1 MDTAEVL
8 SMIVERACLF
18 VPEVPVGITK
28 VEKSERDAYRGSK
41 KVSKALTQVESPKE
55 ALTEVESPMEALTS
69 VKKVFAASSDLV
81 RFKCHCLIV
90 SLKL

>member
-8 SMIVERACLF
+8 SIIVERACSF

-28 VEKSERDAYRGSK
+28 VEKSERDAYRGR

-55 ALTEVESPMEALTS
+55 ALTSVEKTDF
-69 VKKVFAASSDLV
+69 VASSV
-81 RFKCHCLIV
+81 RFKWNCLN
-90 SLKL
+90 

>member
-1 MDTAEVL
+1 MSIKPSHLVDPVERMDTAEVL

-28 VEKSERDAYRGSK
+28 VEKSERDAYRGR

-55 ALTEVESPMEALTS
+55 ALTSVEKTDF
-69 VKKVFAASSDLV
+69 VASSV
-81 RFKCHCLIV
+81 RFK
-90 SLKL
+90 

>member
-8 SMIVERACLF
+8 SIIVERACSF

-28 VEKSERDAYRGSK
+28 VEKSERDAYRGK

-55 ALTEVESPMEALTS
+55 ALTSVE
-69 VKKVFAASSDLV
+69 KKDFVASSV
-81 RFKCHCLIV
+81 RFKWNCLN
-90 SLKL
+90 

>member
-1 MDTAEVL
+1 ML

-28 VEKSERDAYRGSK
+28 VEKSERDAYRGK

-55 ALTEVESPMEALTS
+55 ALTSVE
-69 VKKVFAASSDLV
+69 KKDFVASSV
-81 RFKCHCLIV
+81 RFK
-90 SLKL
+90 

>member
-1 MDTAEVL
+1 MSIKPSHLVDPVERMDTAEVL

-28 VEKSERDAYRGSK
+28 VEKSERDAYRGK

-55 ALTEVESPMEALTS
+55 ALTSVE
-69 VKKVFAASSDLV
+69 KKDFVASSV
-81 RFKCHCLIV
+81 RFK
-90 SLKL
+90 

>member
-1 MDTAEVL
+1 ML

-28 VEKSERDAYRGSK
+28 VEKSERDAYRGK

-55 ALTEVESPMEALTS
+55 ALTSVE
-69 VKKVFAASSDLV
+69 KKDIVASSV
-81 RFKCHCLIV
+81 RFK
-90 SLKL
+90 

>member
-28 VEKSERDAYRGSK
+28 VEKSERDAYRGK

-55 ALTEVESPMEALTS
+55 ALTSVE
-69 VKKVFAASSDLV
+69 KKDFVASSV
-81 RFKCHCLIV
+81 RFKWNCLN
-90 SLKL
+90 

>member
-8 SMIVERACLF
+8 SIIVERACLF

-55 ALTEVESPMEALTS
+55 ALTSVENKDF
-69 VKKVFAASSDLV
+69 VASSDLV
-81 RFKCHCLIV
+81 RVKWNCLN
-90 SLKL
+90 

>member
-1 MDTAEVL
+1 ML

-28 VEKSERDAYRGSK
+28 VEKSERDAYRGR

-55 ALTEVESPMEALTS
+55 ALTSVE
-69 VKKVFAASSDLV
+69 KKDFVASSV
-81 RFKCHCLIV
+81 RFK
-90 SLKL
+90 

>member
-1 MDTAEVL
+1 MSIKPSHLVDPVERMDTAEVL
-8 SMIVERACLF
+8 SIIVERACSF

-55 ALTEVESPMEALTS
+55 ALTSAENKDFV
-69 VKKVFAASSDLV
+69 ASSV
-81 RFKCHCLIV
+81 RFK
-90 SLKL
+90 

>member
-8 SMIVERACLF
+8 SIIVERACSF

-55 ALTEVESPMEALTS
+55 ALTSVE
-69 VKKVFAASSDLV
+69 KKDFVASSV
-81 RFKCHCLIV
+81 RFKWNCLN
-90 SLKL
+90 

>member
-8 SMIVERACLF
+8 SIIVERACLF

-28 VEKSERDAYRGSK
+28 VEKSERDAYRGK

-55 ALTEVESPMEALTS
+55 ALTSVENKDF
-69 VKKVFAASSDLV
+69 VASSV
-81 RFKCHCLIV
+81 RFKWNCLN
-90 SLKL
+90 

>member
-55 ALTEVESPMEALTS
+55 ALTSVENTDF
-69 VKKVFAASSDLV
+69 VASSV
-81 RFKCHCLIV
+81 RFKWNCLN
-90 SLKL
+90 